1 MWYMYVL
8 HSYMPERLR
17 DSANTGGQNLQIL
30 KLLNV
35 LVTGEGG
42 GSSRLTRSPE
52 SDPNARGRVRGIALL
67 CVHMKNYHT
76 SRREQ
81 IVMQLNQVAN
91 QFRFCGAKLLV
102 NF

>member
-1 MWYMYVL
+1 MYVL
-8 HSYMPERLR
+8 HINMPERLR

-35 LVTGEGG
+35 MVTGEG

-52 SDPNARGRVRGIALL
+52 SDPNARGRVRGIAALL
-67 CVHMKNYHT
+67 CVHMKNHYT
-76 SRREQ
+76 SWREQ
-81 IVMQLNQVAN
+81 IAMQLNQVAN
-91 QFRFCGAKLLV
+91 QFRFCGAKLLC